1 MRDYP
6 VEGNQAAGL
15 SGSIGATFMT
25 PGSGPCGTAKVSWRS
40 LMQSN
45 AIVAVFGSARSGSTL
60 LGGVSFRA
68 NGEIEFQTVTLP
80 VTYSPNV
87 SQFFE
92 MTFDF
97 AAEKVSLSING
108 SPVSG
113 AQNLPFTQ
121 TASSITSFSIS
132 TGGMSE
138 QDFAFDD
145 VKIEVFDCQ

>member
-1 MRDYP
+1 
-6 VEGNQAAGL
+6 
-15 SGSIGATFMT
+15 
-25 PGSGPCGTAKVSWRS
+25 
-40 LMQSN
+40 MQSN

-60 LGGVSFRA
+60 LGGVTFRA
-68 NGEIEFQTVTLP
+68 NGQIEFQTVTLP

-113 AQNLPFTQ
+113 AQNLSFTQ

-132 TGGMSE
+132 TGGMSK